1 MATTSRRTA
10 IGVGATA
17 ALGGLTWATGP
28 RAGAEPATGR
38 RPNILFILI
47 DDMGYGDLSIT
58 GNPLVRTPNLDRLGA
73 EGMLMTQF
81 YDAAPICSPSRAG
94 LLTGQYPARN
104 KIVTFL
110 ATREHNARAGQAD
123 WLDAAVPTLPRT
135 LQRAGYAT
143 GHFGKWHLGGG
154 RDVGDAP
161 WPAAYGIDESYT
173 QFEGLGPRVVP
184 TDTDAGLAAASI
196 ALGQGPI
203 DQLPKSAITERF
215 VDKAIDFVQRH
226 RDRPWFLQLWPGDVH
241 SQWVPSAE
249 QLDQVAGLGRTPEE
263 ERFLA
268 VLVALDAEV
277 GRLTRALDDLG
288 LLDDTLI
295 VCTSDNGP
303 TAGAQ
308 RPGSAGPYRGRKGS
322 LYEGGIRQPL
332 LIRWPGRVPA
342 GRVDD
347 RTVGHA
353 VDLAPTLA
361 EAAGLELPGRSDGI
375 SLLPAWRGHP
385 ITERPALFWT
395 FGAFREPDE
404 VPANASPSFAIR
416 SGAWKLLAES
426 DGRDPELY
434 DLTRDPAEA
443 TNLAD
448 SQPQV
453 TRSLIE
459 RLEAWHRHLP
469 IKIAH

>member
-1 MATTSRRTA
+1 M
-10 IGVGATA
+10 
-17 ALGGLTWATGP
+17 
-28 RAGAEPATGR
+28 
-38 RPNILFILI
+38 
-47 DDMGYGDLSIT
+47 
-58 GNPLVRTPNLDRLGA
+58 
-73 EGMLMTQF
+73 
-81 YDAAPICSPSRAG
+81 
-94 LLTGQYPARN
+94 
-104 KIVTFL
+104 
-110 ATREHNARAGQAD
+110 
-123 WLDAAVPTLPRT
+123 
-135 LQRAGYAT
+135 
-143 GHFGKWHLGGG
+143 
-154 RDVGDAP
+154 
-161 WPAAYGIDESYT
+161 
-173 QFEGLGPRVVP
+173 
-184 TDTDAGLAAASI
+184 
-196 ALGQGPI
+196 
-203 DQLPKSAITERF
+203 
-215 VDKAIDFVQRH
+215 
-226 RDRPWFLQLWPGDVH
+226 
-241 SQWVPSAE
+241 
-249 QLDQVAGLGRTPEE
+249 
-263 ERFLA
+263 
-268 VLVALDAEV
+268 
-277 GRLTRALDDLG
+277 
-288 LLDDTLI
+288 
-295 VCTSDNGP
+295 
-303 TAGAQ
+303 
-308 RPGSAGPYRGRKGS
+308 
-322 LYEGGIRQPL
+322 
-332 LIRWPGRVPA
+332 
-342 GRVDD
+342 DD